1 MRLANKP
8 RASQER
14 QLRSEVDAELSRGQS
29 GGPPP
34 WQGLDIPGRPVPG
47 GVQSPGEPVGSV
59 TEGCVPLPADG
70 SRAVLATDLAAQCLS
85 TALEGF

>member
-14 QLRSEVDAELSRGQS
+14 QLRSEVDAELSRDHS

-47 GVQSPGEPVGSV
+47 GVQSPGEPVGSI
-59 TEGCVPLPADG
+59 TEGC
-70 SRAVLATDLAAQCLS
+70 LS
-85 TALEGF
+85 ALSLLMAGWQYLLLT